1 MHNQPLQSKDLSQ
14 LLSMK
19 LYQRILFLAASAAIV
34 GSFVF
39 FMTGVSAYLYLAPG
53 LPDVNSLREVR
64 LQVPLRVYS
73 RDGRLISQLGAQRRI
88 PVAFQDIPQDM
99 VNAFLAAEDDRF
111 FEHPGVDYQGLVRA
125 TMMLLLTGER
135 RQGGGTITMQLAR
148 NFFLTRE
155 RTYIRKLKE
164 IFLALRIERQLNK
177 QEILTLYLNKIFLG
191 QRAYGVGAAAEVYF
205 GKTLKDLQLA
215 EIATIAGLPKAPS
228 TDNPVSSPER
238 AGRRRGYVLRRMLEV
253 GYIEQYEADAAAAI
267 PIESRVHGPAV
278 EVDAPYVA
286 EMVRGELLARN
297 LPDIYTAGYQV
308 TTSIDSRLQKA
319 AVIALRQALLEYD
332 ARHGYRGPEDRL
344 TLFDENAGKDPARQ
358 LENSAPAK
366 FPLPEFEADGPL
378 ALEPDSEQL
387 AWADALE
394 TYPEFGNLS
403 VALVLATDERQAEV
417 YVRDHGVLVL
427 PWQAMSWARPYI
439 NDEQRGDPPETAAD
453 ILAPGDVIRL
463 VRVREGWRLTGIP
476 EVQGA
481 LTAMDPQDGAIV
493 ALSGGFDFF
502 ASKYNR
508 AVQAKRQPGSSFKPF
523 IYSAALAKDYTPATI
538 INDAP
543 VVFKDVALEG
553 TWRPK
558 NYSGRFFGPTRMRE
572 ALVKSRNLVS
582 IRILADIGISYAVR
596 YLARFGFPRGELSRD
611 LSLALGSATLTPLEM
626 ASAYSV
632 FANGGFATKSYVIQR
647 IDDASGAMIYQAEPP
662 LACIECEQSWN
673 RLQADRDRALELSG
687 SSSPRAGDR
696 IPEEAD
702 IDLDG
707 LTQDPLIYLDKALAA
722 PRVIEARN
730 AYLIADMMREVI
742 RRGTGRRALALGRR
756 DLSGKTGTTNDGV
769 DVWFSGYN
777 SRLVATA
784 WVGFD
789 SPRPLGAGE
798 EGSRTAL
805 PMWMD
810 FMQVALLGMPDS
822 RLPVPD
828 GLITVRISP
837 ETGCLAG
844 VDDPSAMFEILPR
857 EKIPDCEPGND
868 DLNFDE
874 DEEKPDEEDLF

>member
-1 MHNQPLQSKDLSQ
+1 
-14 LLSMK
+14 MK

-39 FMTGVSAYLYLAPG
+39 FMAGVSAYLYLAPG
-53 LPDVNSLREVR
+53 LPDVNSLRDVR

-155 RTYIRKLKE
+155 RTYTRKLKE

-253 GYIEQYEADAAAAI
+253 GYIEQDEADAAAAI

-286 EMVRGELLARN
+286 EMVRGELLALN
-297 LPDIYTAGYQV
+297 LADIYTAGYQV
-308 TTSIDSRLQKA
+308 TTSIDSRLQRA

-344 TLFDENAGKDPARQ
+344 TLFDDTDIEDQVGQPEDA
-358 LENSAPAK
+358 APANVS
-366 FPLPEFEADGPL
+366 LGEIEDNGRL
-378 ALEPDSEQL
+378 ALEPDSEHL

-394 TYPEFGNLS
+394 AYPEFGNLS
-403 VALVLATDERQAEV
+403 VALVLATEERQAEV

-523 IYSAALAKDYTPATI
+523 IYSAALAKDYTPATL

-647 IDDASGAMIYQAEPP
+647 IDDARGATTYQAEP
-662 LACIECEQSWN
+662 
-673 RLQADRDRALELSG
+673 
-687 SSSPRAGDR
+687 
-696 IPEEAD
+696 
-702 IDLDG
+702 
-707 LTQDPLIYLDKALAA
+707 
-722 PRVIEARN
+722 
-730 AYLIADMMREVI
+730 
-742 RRGTGRRALALGRR
+742 
-756 DLSGKTGTTNDGV
+756 
-769 DVWFSGYN
+769 
-777 SRLVATA
+777 
-784 WVGFD
+784 
-789 SPRPLGAGE
+789 
-798 EGSRTAL
+798 
-805 PMWMD
+805 
-810 FMQVALLGMPDS
+810 
-822 RLPVPD
+822 
-828 GLITVRISP
+828 
-837 ETGCLAG
+837 
-844 VDDPSAMFEILPR
+844 
-857 EKIPDCEPGND
+857 
-868 DLNFDE
+868 
-874 DEEKPDEEDLF
+874 

>member
-1 MHNQPLQSKDLSQ
+1 MHNQALQSKDLSQ

-19 LYQRILFLAASAAIV
+19 LYQRMLFLAASAAIV

-39 FMTGVSAYLYLAPG
+39 FMAGVSAYLYLAPG
-53 LPDVNSLREVR
+53 LPDVNSLRDVR

-253 GYIEQYEADAAAAI
+253 GYIEQDEADAAAAI

-344 TLFDENAGKDPARQ
+344 TLFDDKVGKDPAGQ
-358 LENSAPAK
+358 LEDSAPAND
-366 FPLPEFEADGPL
+366 LLEADGPF

-394 TYPEFGNLS
+394 TYPEFGNLA

-439 NDEQRGDPPETAAD
+439 NDAHRGDPPEAAAD

-476 EVQGA
+476 KVQGA
-481 LTAMDPQDGAIV
+481 LAAMDPQDGAIV

-543 VVFKDVALEG
+543 VVFEDAALEG
-553 TWRPK
+553 IWRPK
-558 NYSGRFFGPTRMRE
+558 NYAGIFFGPTRMRE

-582 IRILADIGISYAVR
+582 IRILMDIGVPYALR
-596 YLARFGFPRGELSRD
+596 YLTRFGFPRSALSRD
-611 LSLALGSATLTPLEM
+611 LSLALGSASLTPLQM
-626 ASAYSV
+626 VTAYSV
-632 FANGGFATKSYVIQR
+632 FSNGGFATTSYLIQR
-647 IDDASGAMIYQAEPP
+647 IDDASGVTIFQAEPP

-673 RLQADRDRALELSG
+673 RQQAERDRALEQSG
-687 SSSPRAGDR
+687 PPSPQEDGQNL
-696 IPEEAD
+696 EEVE
-702 IDLDG
+702 IDLDKVPE
-707 LTQDPLIYLDKALAA
+707 DPLIYLDPELAA
-722 PRVIEARN
+722 VRVIEARN

-777 SRLVATA
+777 SRLVATT

-789 SPRPLGAGE
+789 NPRPLGAGE

-805 PMWMD
+805 PMWID

-857 EKIPDCEPGND
+857 EKIPACEPGND

>member
-1 MHNQPLQSKDLSQ
+1 
-14 LLSMK
+14 MK
-19 LYQRILFLAASAAIV
+19 LYQRILFLATSTAII
-34 GSFVF
+34 GGFIF
-39 FMTGVSAYLYLAPG
+39 FMAGVSAYLYLEPS
-53 LPDVNSLREVR
+53 LPDVNSLRDIR

-88 PVAFQDIPQDM
+88 PVAFEDIPQEM

-155 RTYIRKLKE
+155 RTYVRKLRE
-164 IFLALRIERQLNK
+164 IFLALSIEQQLNK
-177 QEILTLYLNKIFLG
+177 HEILTLYLNKIFLG
-191 QRAYGVGAAAEVYF
+191 QRAYGVAAAAEVYF
-205 GKTLKDLQLA
+205 GKALKQLRLT

-228 TDNPVSSPER
+228 SDNPVSNPER
-238 AGRRRGYVLRRMLEV
+238 ASRRRAYVLRRMLEV
-253 GYIEQYEADAAAAI
+253 GYIDEDQAAEAAAI

-278 EVDAPYVA
+278 EVNAPYVA
-286 EMVRGELLARN
+286 EMVRSELLARN
-297 LPDIYTAGYQV
+297 LPEIYTAGYRV

-332 ARHGYRGPEDRL
+332 ARHGYRGPEDHL
-344 TLFDENAGKDPARQ
+344 TLFDEPD
-358 LENSAPAK
+358 SADQTDQPDDA
-366 FPLPEFEADGPL
+366 FVDAAPETTIEDDDPL
-378 ALEPDSEQL
+378 ALEPDAEQL
-387 AWADALE
+387 AWAAVLE
-394 TYPEFGNLS
+394 TYPNFGNLT
-403 VALVLATDERQAEV
+403 VALVLSVKERQAEV
-417 YVRDHGVLVL
+417 FVRNHGVLIL

-439 NDEQRGDPPETAAD
+439 DDETRGDPPELAAD

-463 VRVREGWRLTGIP
+463 AFVVEGWRLTGIP

-481 LTAMDPQDGAIV
+481 ITAMDPQDGAIV

-508 AVQAKRQPGSSFKPF
+508 ATQARRQPGSSFKPF
-523 IYSAALAKDYTPATI
+523 IYSAALAEDYTPATV

-543 VVFKDVALEG
+543 VVFEDVALEG

-558 NYSGRFFGPTRMRE
+558 NYSGRFYGPTRMRE

-582 IRILADIGISYAVR
+582 IRILASIGVPYARR
-596 YLARFGFPRGELSRD
+596 YLERFGFPSGSLTRD

-626 ASAYSV
+626 VTAYSV
-632 FANGGFATKSYVIQR
+632 FANGGFATSPYVIER
-647 IDDASGAMIYQAEPP
+647 IDDASGATIFQADPP
-662 LACIECEQSWN
+662 LACFECERTWN
-673 RLQADRDRALELSG
+673 QLQADREKDAELFASLSMQADG
-687 SSSPRAGDR
+687 IGPMGGGEQP
-696 IPEEAD
+696 IQEE
-702 IDLDG
+702 IDLDA
-707 LTQDPLIYLDKALAA
+707 LSQDTLIYMDPLADAT
-722 PRVIEARN
+722 RVVEARN
-730 AYLIADMMREVI
+730 AYLVADMMREVI
-742 RRGTGRRALALGRR
+742 RRGTGRRAMALGRR

-777 SRLVATA
+777 SRLAATA

-810 FMQVALLGMPDS
+810 FMRVALEGMPES
-822 RLPVPD
+822 RLEAPD

-837 ETGCLAG
+837 DTGCLARPG
-844 VDDPSAMFEILPR
+844 DRFAMFEILPH
-857 EKIPDCEPGND
+857 EKIPDCE
-868 DLNFDE
+868 FE
-874 DEEKPDEEDLF
+874 VDEEKPDEEDLF

>member
-1 MHNQPLQSKDLSQ
+1 
-14 LLSMK
+14 MK
-19 LYQRILFLAASAAIV
+19 LYQRILFLGTSAALV

-39 FMTGVSAYLYLAPG
+39 LMAGVSAYLYLAPG
-53 LPDVNSLREVR
+53 LPDVNSLRDVR

-125 TMMLLLTGER
+125 TMMLALTGER

-164 IFLALRIERQLNK
+164 IFLALRIERELNK

-191 QRAYGVGAAAEVYF
+191 QRAYGVGAASEVYF
-205 GKTLKDLQLA
+205 GKALKDLGLA

-228 TDNPVSSPER
+228 SDNPVSSPKR
-238 AGRRRGYVLRRMLEV
+238 AGRRRAYVLRRMLEV
-253 GYIEQYEADAAAAI
+253 GYIEQDEAEAAAAI
-267 PIESRVHGPAV
+267 PIESRIHGPAV
-278 EVDAPYVA
+278 AVAAPYVA
-286 EMVRGELLARN
+286 EMVRSELLTRN
-297 LPDIYTAGYQV
+297 LPDIYTAGYRV
-308 TTSIDSRLQKA
+308 TTSIDSRLQQA

-344 TLFDENAGKDPARQ
+344 TLFDDTNIEDQAGKLEDPGA
-358 LENSAPAK
+358 AMV
-366 FPLPEFEADGPL
+366 PLPQIEDDARL
-378 ALEPDSEQL
+378 ALEPEAEQL
-387 AWADALE
+387 AWAAALE
-394 TYPEFGNLS
+394 TYPEFGNLA
-403 VALVLATDERQAEV
+403 VALVLATEERQAEV
-417 YVRDHGVLVL
+417 FVRNHGVLSL

-439 NDEQRGDPPETAAD
+439 DDEQRGDPPETAAD
-453 ILAPGDVIRL
+453 IMAPGDVIRL
-463 VRVREGWRLTGIP
+463 VRVVEGWRLTGIP

-481 LTAMDPQDGAIV
+481 ITAMDPQDGAIV

-508 AVQAKRQPGSSFKPF
+508 AAQAKRQPGSSFKPF
-523 IYSAALAKDYTPATI
+523 IYSAALDKDYTPATI

-543 VVFKDVALEG
+543 VVFDDDTLEQ
-553 TWRPK
+553 TWRPQ
-558 NYSGRFFGPTRMRE
+558 NYSGKFYGPTRMRE
-572 ALVKSRNLVS
+572 ALVRSRNLVS

-596 YLARFGFPRGELSRD
+596 YLARFGFTGDALSRD
-611 LSLALGSATLTPLEM
+611 LSLALGSAALTPLQM
-626 ASAYSV
+626 VSAYSV
-632 FANGGFATKSYVIQR
+632 FANGGFATQPYLIQR
-647 IDDASGAMIYQAEPP
+647 IDDARGATIYQAEPP
-662 LACIECEQSWN
+662 LACFECEQSWN
-673 RLQADRDRALELSG
+673 RQRADLERAAELSDPSSPQADDPDLE
-687 SSSPRAGDR
+687 
-696 IPEEAD
+696 ETE
-702 IDLDG
+702 IDLDE
-707 LTQDPLIYLDKALAA
+707 LPQDLLLYLDPSLAA
-722 PRVIEARN
+722 VRVVEARN
-730 AYLIADMMREVI
+730 AYLIADMMRDAI
-742 RRGTGRRALALGRR
+742 RRGTGRRALTLGRR

-777 SRLVATA
+777 SRLVATT

-789 SPRPLGAGE
+789 NPRPLGTGE

-805 PMWMD
+805 PMWID
-810 FMQVALLGMPDS
+810 FMRVALQGMPDS

-837 ETGCLAG
+837 ETGCLTG
-844 VDDPSAMFEILPR
+844 TDDRSAIFEILPR
-857 EKIPDCEPGND
+857 EKIPACEPGNIEP
-868 DLNFDE
+868 NYDE

>member
-1 MHNQPLQSKDLSQ
+1 
-14 LLSMK
+14 MK
-19 LYQRILFLAASAAIV
+19 LYQRILYLAASTAII
-34 GSFVF
+34 GGFVF
-39 FMTGVSAYLYLAPG
+39 LMIGVSAYLYLAPS
-53 LPDVNSLREVR
+53 LPDVNSLRDVR

-88 PVAFQDIPQDM
+88 PIAFEDIPQDM

-164 IFLALRIERQLNK
+164 IFLALRIETQLNK

-191 QRAYGVGAAAEVYF
+191 QRAYGVGAASEVYF
-205 GKTLKDLQLA
+205 GKALKDLKLP

-228 TDNPVSSPER
+228 SDNPVSNPER
-238 AGRRRGYVLRRMLEV
+238 AGRRRAYVLRRMLEV
-253 GYIEQYEADAAAAI
+253 GYIEQDEADAAAAI
-267 PIESRVHGPAV
+267 PIESRIHGPAV
-278 EVDAPYVA
+278 EVNAPYIA
-286 EMVRGELLARN
+286 EMVRSELLARN
-297 LPDIYTAGYQV
+297 LPDIYTAGYRV

-344 TLFDENAGKDPARQ
+344 TLFDDTDDADQPGQPGDAEPAD
-358 LENSAPAK
+358 L
-366 FPLPEFEADGPL
+366 PLREIEGNDPL
-378 ALEPDSEQL
+378 ALEPNSEQL

-394 TYPEFGNLS
+394 TYPEFGNLA
-403 VALVLATDERQAEV
+403 VALVLSTEERQAEV

-439 NDEQRGDPPETAAD
+439 DDEQRGEPPETAAD
-453 ILAPGDVIRL
+453 IMAPGDVIRL
-463 VRVREGWRLTGIP
+463 VKVREGWRLTGIP

-523 IYSAALAKDYTPATI
+523 IYSAALAEDYTPATI

-543 VVFKDVALEG
+543 VVFEDVTLER

-558 NYSGRFFGPTRMRE
+558 NYIGRFYGPTRMRE

-582 IRILADIGISYAVR
+582 IRILMNIGIPYAVR
-596 YLARFGFPRGELSRD
+596 YLERFGFPRTALPRD
-611 LSLALGSATLTPLEM
+611 LSLALGSATLTPLQM
-626 ASAYSV
+626 VTAYSI
-632 FANGGFATKSYVIQR
+632 FANGGFETRSYLIQR
-647 IDDASGAMIYQAEPP
+647 IDDASGSTIYQADPQ
-662 LACIECEQSWN
+662 LACMECEQTWN
-673 RLQADRDRALELSG
+673 QQQADRERALELSG
-687 SSSPRAGDR
+687 SLPPPDDDEHLEE
-696 IPEEAD
+696 PE
-702 IDLDG
+702 IDLDE
-707 LTQDPLIYLDKALAA
+707 LTEDPLIYLDPTLTA

-742 RRGTGRRALALGRR
+742 RRGTGRRAMALGRR

-789 SPRPLGAGE
+789 NPRPLGTGE

-810 FMQVALLGMPDS
+810 FMQVALQGMPDS

-828 GLITVRISP
+828 GLISVRISP
-837 ETGCLAG
+837 DTGCLAG
-844 VDDPSAMFEILPR
+844 SDDPSAMFEILPR
-857 EKIPDCEPGND
+857 EKISDCEPGNININND
-868 DLNFDE
+868 D